1 MVHAIVQVA
10 TSSLMLATAL
20 SANFVMLTVENAQD
34 HHQIVNNVKMD
45 LSQFRTNAFVPQDT
59 TPPLININASNVE
72 LDVHLANLE
81 TNVIPV
87 NQDIL
92 LLIQI
97 VFLTAQLEHSM
108 LEINVRNAQNI
119 VATVQVLFS
128 VVVVSLDISYLQ
140 DHVEKLVQ
148 QVLSKEDH
156 YVLPVKNHVQPV
168 M

>member
-34 HHQIVNNVKMD
+34 HHQIVKNAKMD
-45 LSQFRTNAFVPQDT
+45 LSQFLTNAFVLQDI
-59 TPPLININASNVE
+59 TPPLINSNVSNVE
-72 LDVHLANLE
+72 LDVHLARLE

-97 VFLTAQLEHSM
+97 VFLIVQLEHSM
-108 LEINVRNAQNI
+108 LEINVRNAQNN
-119 VATVQVLFS
+119 VATVQVPFS

-140 DHVEKLVQ
+140 DHVEKLAQ